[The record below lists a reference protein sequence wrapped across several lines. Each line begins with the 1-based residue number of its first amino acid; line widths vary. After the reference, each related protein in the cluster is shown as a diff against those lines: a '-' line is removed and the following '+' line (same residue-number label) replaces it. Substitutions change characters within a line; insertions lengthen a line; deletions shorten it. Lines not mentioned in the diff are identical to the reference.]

1 MTRTIHVRGCIGC
14 PFHRQ
19 GLDDSDDPEFTDDA
33 GRGAADYCS
42 AASLMQAPPRP
53 PFVKITGGA
62 DVDLRPAWC
71 PLDGGPVGVEA
82 VARFDVAP
90 SLDALA
96 RLPCTCGL
104 MRGVCGG
111 FHVTESL
118 ADAELCNGDTL
129 HGDRI
134 VRADGTVEPLQPTT
148 VTVTD

>member
-53 PFVKITGGA
+53 PFVKIAGGA
-62 DVDLRPAWC
+62 DVDIRPAWC

-82 VARFDVAP
+82 AARFDVAP
-90 SLDALA
+90 SFDTLA
-96 RLPCTCGL
+96 RLPCATCGL

-111 FHVTESL
+111 FHVTES
-118 ADAELCNGDTL
+118 
-129 HGDRI
+129 
-134 VRADGTVEPLQPTT
+134 PK
-148 VTVTD
+148 